1 VIWIL
6 GGDRPPEGV
15 AEIWNELAAGLR
27 EGDGGS
33 HLMTFHPSG
42 GLHSSSWFHYEDWL
56 SFNMV
61 QSGHSPTNTN
71 YRMIQR
77 DYALRPPKPC
87 MDGEPSYEYPPGD
100 MPAARPVGALNVRR
114 NAYWAV
120 FTGAHGHTYGTH
132 PVWQMYDAG
141 RKPLWDVHTPWH
153 QALDLPGALQMGH
166 LKHLMLSRPFLSRIP
181 DQRLLRSGVKWDL
194 TYVAVT
200 RDGTAGKRDATYI
213 MAYFPERQRVVV
225 DTGRIAGAKLRGWW
239 FNPRDGLA
247 GESWESA
254 NSEELA
260 IEPPGAGDWV
270 LVIDDAARRYPP
282 PGTRLS
288 GK

>member
-1 VIWIL
+1 
-6 GGDRPPEGV
+6 
-15 AEIWNELAAGLR
+15 
-27 EGDGGS
+27 
-33 HLMTFHPSG
+33 
-42 GLHSSSWFHYEDWL
+42 
-56 SFNMV
+56 
-61 QSGHSPTNTN
+61 
-71 YRMIQR
+71 
-77 DYALRPPKPC
+77 
-87 MDGEPSYEYPPGD
+87 
-100 MPAARPVGALNVRR
+100 
-114 NAYWAV
+114 
-120 FTGAHGHTYGTH
+120 
-132 PVWQMYDAG
+132 MYDAG